1 MLGTRCITGKAKAVL
16 TIMVI
21 FFYCVLCINLSLLDI
36 WKRNNLNHL
45 KSINHSQFSETML
58 VIKKSLNTLFFLV
71 LFEYFYGET
80 RKKLMIKTHLL
91 QSNTCK
97 YSIQNTPGLCQR
109 AVFYYSHFLQKMQN
123 QKIIFSLFPFLDTI
137 VNCHSSSLLFTV
149 MKQYSPRD
157 VFRIT
162 FWLFFLDQ

>member
-1 MLGTRCITGKAKAVL
+1 MLEQDAFTGKAKVL
-16 TIMVI
+16 TIMWF
-21 FFYCVLCINLSLLDI
+21 FFYCVLCINLILLDL
-36 WKRNNLNHL
+36 WKRNNF
-45 KSINHSQFSETML
+45 KSSQFNKSFSIL
-58 VIKKSLNTLFFLV
+58 WKQCLLLKKVSIPYSFLV

-97 YSIQNTPGLCQR
+97 YSIQNTPGFCQR

-149 MKQYSPRD
+149 MKQYSPVMFLELPFD
-157 VFRIT
+157 
-162 FWLFFLDQ
+162 FFFYTK